1 MKCII
6 SDVLLSNFT
15 KHSILDLSTSF
26 SSSQPQKLVRVAAST
41 ILTYSIRFLN
51 APPEAMNSW

>member
-41 ILTYSIRFLN
+41 ILTFPSDF
-51 APPEAMNSW
+51 